1 MQINYLLK
9 LLLRKLNLITLLRKK
24 GVYMKGYPKHL
35 NTKEDYEYV
44 RQNFSKEAWEEDF
57 KNLLDTQY
65 DWFFEKE
72 LAEGEE
78 GIIDTTHKVVE
89 NEQDGK
95 ATHSQYK
102 WDYNPFCKLAR
113 IGYTEQEV
121 QDILNER

>member
-1 MQINYLLK
+1 
-9 LLLRKLNLITLLRKK
+9 
-24 GVYMKGYPKHL
+24 MKGYPKHL

-44 RQNFSKEAWEEDF
+44 RQNFSKEVWEEDF

-95 ATHSQYK
+95 ETRSQYK
-102 WDYNPFCKLAR
+102 WDYNPFCKLTR

>member
-1 MQINYLLK
+1 
-9 LLLRKLNLITLLRKK
+9 
-24 GVYMKGYPKHL
+24 MKGYPKHL

-44 RQNFSKEAWEEDF
+44 RHNFPKEVWEDDF

-72 LAEGEE
+72 LAENEE
-78 GIIDTTHKVVE
+78 GLTDTTHKVVE
-89 NEQDGK
+89 NEQDDK
-95 ATHSQYK
+95 VTRSQYK

>member
-1 MQINYLLK
+1 
-9 LLLRKLNLITLLRKK
+9 
-24 GVYMKGYPKHL
+24 MKGYPKHL

-44 RQNFSKEAWEEDF
+44 RQNFSKEVWEEDF

-95 ATHSQYK
+95 ATHAQYK